1 MLRPLYLFAV
11 FLVLFELAAYLTN
24 DMILPGM
31 IQVIA
36 EYHATQNYVAL
47 SMSYY
52 LLGNCSCI
60 LLIGVLAEHFG
71 KRRIILIGSLGFLL
85 CVLLIM
91 FSPNIHVFMAWRFFA
106 GMGLAVISLAYALIH
121 EHFNDKD
128 AVKLTSI
135 MSNITVLAPLAGPAL
150 GSLLVAYFS
159 WRAVFVITALMAAL
173 SFLGMLK
180 YTPRTPAKATRDAP
194 AQQSWI
200 KSYQTIL
207 YHPKFFRGVL
217 LSACLSLPVFIWISQ
232 APNLIFYTLHQGY
245 RHYAIY
251 QVISLGGLAISSVLM
266 QFIAGKF
273 RISQL
278 IKVGVCLSAT
288 GLALSLFGFHQI
300 YFIVIG
306 MFVYNLGMGLA
317 SGPITRLLMS
327 IKGVPSG
334 MVASLYGFIQM
345 ILIVTAIIVSNKIAH
360 HFNYSL
366 LNFAI
371 IICFFGLVTMTMLP
385 HYLALHR
392 DRAWQ

>member
-52 LLGNCSCI
+52 LLGDCSCI
-60 LLIGVLAEHFG
+60 LLVGVLAEHFG
-71 KRRIILIGSLGFLL
+71 KRRIILIGNLVFLL
-85 CVLLIM
+85 CIIMIM
-91 FSPNIHVFMAWRFFA
+91 FSRNIHIFMAWRFFA
-106 GMGLAVISLAYALIH
+106 GMGLAVISLAYAVIH
-121 EHFNDKD
+121 ENFNDKE
-128 AVKLTSI
+128 AVKLTAI
-135 MSNITVLAPLAGPAL
+135 MGNVTVLAPLAGPAL
-150 GSLLVAYFS
+150 GSLVVAYFS
-159 WRAVFVITALMAAL
+159 WRAVFTITAFMALL
-173 SFLGMLK
+173 SFWGMLK
-180 YTPRTPAKATRDAP
+180 YTPHRPDKLPDAP
-194 AQQSWI
+194 LSPSWL

-207 YHPKFFRGVL
+207 YHPEFLRGTL
-217 LSACLSLPVFIWISQ
+217 LAAFLLLPVFIWISQ

-251 QVISLGGLAISSVLM
+251 QVISLGGLALSSVLM

-273 RISQL
+273 PISQL
-278 IKVGVCLSAT
+278 IKTGVCLSAT
-288 GLALSLFGFHQI
+288 GLVLSLFGFHHI
-300 YFIVIG
+300 YFVVMG

-317 SGPITRLLMS
+317 TGPIIRLLMS

-345 ILIVTAIIVSNKIAH
+345 MLLVIGIMVSNKIAH
-360 HFNYSL
+360 YFHYSL
-366 LNFAI
+366 LSFTAMT
-371 IICFFGLVTMTMLP
+371 CCFGLVAMIMLQR
-385 HYLALHR
+385 YLALHR
-392 DRAWQ
+392 GRAWE